1 VRKEA
6 SEPTEAPENR
16 AHGVPS
22 GHPDLTEKLE
32 NKAHQG
38 YPDNQ
43 DLEERRESMATWDPQ
58 VSWVPQDC
66 QVLRDHKGKPE

>member
-1 VRKEA
+1 L
-6 SEPTEAPENR
+6 
-16 AHGVPS
+16 